1 MEPTPPTSP
10 PSGTPPQSFGG
21 HGQAEAPTAV
31 HADMDASSARIA
43 EWLRLIRKTA
53 RSLLVAQRTG
63 WIVAGAIIAVIV
75 GGFADY
81 FLRAPMQLRLL
92 GLMGAIGVLAWCV
105 VKLLLPAMRFKPSLT
120 EIALRVERSGAAG
133 ETGVR
138 GLLASALELGR
149 AHDSPRTHAL
159 AVPVVAEAADKL
171 TNIKARQVFS
181 ARPTMRAVGA
191 GVAAFLLFF
200 GLTVTWPQHSRIGLS
215 RMLLPWSSA
224 QWPKHTEIADA
235 TRVEHHPIGAA
246 LEFRAA
252 LVKSDRDAEKT
263 NIAVHYRVITGGS
276 AGNARKALLSAQPR
290 SVAVPGADGATIN
303 GTLFERLIEPTGLT
317 SGNAATRA
325 EVAAAKT
332 ELEYWFESDDDAT
345 TPKRILLIDPPAV
358 VRASANITLPE
369 YAATMLGTATSGG
382 TQKVDLGPGSDDRA
396 APAPI
401 LAGSQVSI
409 ALEFN
414 KPLALPASLDS
425 QSPEVARWIQSAL
438 GPEAML
444 LFTKPAAGPGADAK
458 LAVDGRTWTLSWRH
472 WESVRLIVKPTDE
485 YQITAA
491 EDAAYRFDAL
501 KDNPPTASVM
511 MPAEDKSVLPTAIV
525 EITGEARDDV
535 ALEWVALERQLAR
548 KTAGS
553 ESGTPE
559 GAAERVE
566 FARARATDQPTEPG
580 ADATAAPVASLSV
593 KRLVSSHALN
603 LSTIPELKA
612 GDELWITA
620 IAMDA
625 FNLEGQRHEPV
636 RSTVRKLK
644 ILSRDQ
650 LVEQIWN
657 DLSTMRRTAIKVD
670 QDQQDVAKVAPP
682 PGPAGEELSARAERA
697 QAGLTER
704 LARQNQQI
712 ARLQQRVKENG
723 LTDQNVQDVLKQA
736 SESLTQAGQHST
748 SASQNLGDAAKQ
760 QSQEGA
766 KEKAGE
772 PQLEKAKDEQRQVRD
787 ELARLID
794 MLDQGEDSF
803 ASKRSLERLLEQQQQ
818 LRERTGNAGRETAGK
833 SGEQITPE
841 QQQELDKIAQEQKAL
856 AEQLR
861 DQVRKMQERESKV
874 REKDAAAAEA
884 MAQAAAQSN
893 RDQTPERM
901 EEASKQAQKNQTSSA
916 QQQQSE
922 AIQSMQQMLQK
933 MEQAQKNKDE
943 VLKRALASLMDSIK
957 GLIKV
962 QEVSIDA
969 LQKAAPKGTADVA
982 ALERPMVLHHQNT
995 LGVLE
1000 QATTSGAREIGPVA
1014 DKIEHAAEEMAQ
1026 AIPELRASHSD
1037 PALAH
1042 ENAALDSLNEALAL
1056 AEKLNNQA
1064 QEKASAQKRAELRTK
1079 YEEALKTQIQLRD
1092 SAHGLV
1098 GAEDNRRTRATARGL
1113 GEEQNTLKTV
1123 VDAIRDETKDLQ
1135 GVKTFL
1141 YAHGRL
1147 DELMHAASES
1157 LVGGT
1162 ANAAVLRNQTAAA
1175 RVLKSLA
1182 DALDDRKPPDDPF
1195 RKQEGDGGGGQGG
1208 GGGEPPAVP
1217 EAAEIVLLR
1226 LMQIE
1231 ALDLARAASDAG
1243 KPDADAGAEAAKLQR
1258 EIATQGL
1265 ELLKKIEEKSN
1276 PRTPGVKAPPEK
1288 DGKPEEPPAPDDEP
1302 AGKPEKPAGEGSP
1315 K

>member
-1 MEPTPPTSP
+1 MTNPSDPTPSTSP
-10 PSGTPPQSFGG
+10 PLPVGG
-21 HGQAEAPTAV
+21 HGAADAPTGV
-31 HADMDASSARIA
+31 HADMDASSGRIA
-43 EWLRLIRKTA
+43 EWLRRIRKTA

-63 WIVAGAIIAVIV
+63 WVVAGAIVAMIV

-92 GLMGAIGVLAWCV
+92 GLLGAIGVLAWCV
-105 VKLLLPAMRFKPSLT
+105 MKLLLPAMRFKPSLT
-120 EIALRVERSGAAG
+120 EIALRVERSGAAD

-191 GVAAFLLFF
+191 GVAALLLLF
-200 GLTVTWPQHSRIGLS
+200 GLTVTWPQHSRIGLA

-224 QWPKHTEIADA
+224 QWPRHTEIADA
-235 TRVEHHPIGAA
+235 THVEHHPIGAA

-263 NIAVHYRVITGGS
+263 NIAAHYRVITGGS
-276 AGNARKALLSAQPR
+276 AGPTRKALLSAQPR
-290 SVAVPGADGATIN
+290 SVGVPGADGATIN
-303 GTLFERLIEPTGLT
+303 GTLFERLIEPTGLA
-317 SGNAATRA
+317 SGNAASRT
-325 EVAAAKT
+325 EVTAVKT

-345 TPKRILLIDPPAV
+345 TPKRILLVDPPAV
-358 VRASANITLPE
+358 VRASASISLPE
-369 YAATMLGTATSGG
+369 YAAAMLGATSGG
-382 TQKVDLGPGSDDRA
+382 GIQRIDLGPGTDDRA

-401 LAGSQVSI
+401 LAGSKMSI
-409 ALEFN
+409 TLEFN
-414 KPLALPASLDS
+414 KPLTLPATMDPR
-425 QSPEVARWIQSAL
+425 SPEASRWIQSAL

-444 LFTKPAAGPGADAK
+444 LFTKPANGPAPDAK
-458 LAVDGRTWTLSWRH
+458 ITGEGRAWTLSWQH

-511 MPAEDKSVLPTAIV
+511 TPAEDKSVLPTAIV

-553 ESGTPE
+553 EGETPE

-566 FARARATDQPTEPG
+566 FARARAADQPVEPG
-580 ADATAAPVASLSV
+580 ADGASTPGTAVSV
-593 KRLVSSHALN
+593 KRLVSAHALD

-620 IAMDA
+620 LATDA

-636 RSTVRKLK
+636 RSTVRKLR

-657 DLSTMRRTAIKVD
+657 ELSTMRRTAIKVD
-670 QDQQDVAKVAPP
+670 QDQQDVAKVLPP

-704 LARQNQQI
+704 LARQTQQI

-736 SESLTQAGQHST
+736 SESLAQAGQHSA
-748 SASQNLGDAAKQ
+748 SASRNLGDAAKQ

-772 PQLEKAKDEQRQVRD
+772 SQLEKVKDEQKQVRD

-818 LRERTGNAGRETAGK
+818 LRERTGNAGREAAGK

-856 AEQLR
+856 ADQLR

-901 EEASKQAQKNQTSSA
+901 DEAGKQAQKNQTSSA

-943 VLKRALASLMDSIK
+943 VLKRALASLIDSIK
-957 GLIKV
+957 GLVKV
-962 QEVSIDA
+962 QEISVEA
-969 LQKAAPKGTADVA
+969 LQKATPKGA
-982 ALERPMVLHHQNT
+982 AEIVTLERPMVLHHQNT

-1000 QATTSGAREIGPVA
+1000 QATTSGAREIAPVA
-1014 DKIEHAAEEMAQ
+1014 DKLELGAQEMAQ
-1026 AIPELRASHSD
+1026 TIPDLREARSD
-1037 PALAH
+1037 PALGH
-1042 ENAALDSLNEALAL
+1042 ENAALNALNEALAL
-1056 AEKLNNQA
+1056 AEKLNDQA
-1064 QEKASAQKRAELRTK
+1064 QEKASAQKRAELRAR
-1079 YEEALKTQIQLRD
+1079 YEEALKTQIEIRD
-1092 SAHGLV
+1092 SAQGLV
-1098 GAEDNRRTRATARGL
+1098 GAEDNRRTRAAARGL
-1113 GEEQNTLKTV
+1113 GEEQNTLKAV

-1141 YAHGRL
+1141 YAHERL
-1147 DELMHAASES
+1147 DELMHAAGES

-1195 RKQEGDGGGGQGG
+1195 RKQDGSSGGGQSG

-1231 ALDLARAASDAG
+1231 ALDLARAAADAG
-1243 KPDADAGAEAAKLQR
+1243 KPDAEAGAEAAKLQR
-1258 EIATQGL
+1258 EIAAQGL
-1265 ELLKKIEEKSN
+1265 ELLKKIEEKSH
-1276 PRTPGVKAPPEK
+1276 PQTPGVKAPPKKK
-1288 DGKPEEPPAPDDEP
+1288 DAKPDEP
-1302 AGKPEKPAGEGSP
+1302 AREDEPTGRGEKPEGEGKPQ
-1315 K
+1315 